1 MSAFKS
7 QGGEYGIL
15 CGHVLRKVVSRC
27 RVSRFIS
34 RLFDVPGQQCSRI
47 CHSGGA
53 AVRTL
58 GMVIAASVL
67 ILVGL
72 LVDPAGAMHVYGVL
86 YYATELSRWMLEKGD
101 GSGPKAE

>member
-1 MSAFKS
+1 
-7 QGGEYGIL
+7 
-15 CGHVLRKVVSRC
+15 
-27 RVSRFIS
+27 
-34 RLFDVPGQQCSRI
+34 
-47 CHSGGA
+47 
-53 AVRTL
+53 
-58 GMVIAASVL
+58 MVIAASVL